1 VVVVAYRIHLQL
13 QLVDSKEPVVMHIV
27 EGIVGMLL
35 LVLHIAGC
43 CCLQRL
49 AG

>member
-1 VVVVAYRIHLQL
+1 VVVAAAYRTHLQL
-13 QLVDSKEPVVMHIV
+13 QLVDSKEPVVMHTV
-27 EGIVGMLL
+27 EGIVGILL
-35 LVLHIAGC
+35 LHIAGC